1 MPVQVDRVDRVDR
14 AKMSRLSVYIL
25 WCSKSIGEVDRVL
38 QKTTLLGPTCV
49 RVHVCVHVHVYSSVN
64 Y

>member
-1 MPVQVDRVDRVDR
+1 MDRVDRVDR
-14 AKMSRLSVYIL
+14 AKKGGLSFANLRGSRD
-25 WCSKSIGEVDRVL
+25 IGEVDRVL

-49 RVHVCVHVHVYSSVN
+49 CVCVCVCMCVCIYVN